1 MCPILRHEALE
12 IIALIG
18 AIKKPRFLARGL
30 SCLGLKQRF
39 IEFVHVRA
47 SEIAYQV
54 LFFKR
59 SLAIS
64 QATNTGLLFYRRAVI
79 IPVAAAGVLQESTRA
94 VTPLIMKSARSPT
107 WRQS

>member
-1 MCPILRHEALE
+1 MCPILRHEAPE
-12 IIALIG
+12 IIALVG
-18 AIKKPRFLARGL
+18 AINKPLRFFARARTFLSARSIGL
-30 SCLGLKQRF
+30 TQRF

-59 SLAIS
+59 SPAIS

-79 IPVAAAGVLQESTRA
+79 IPVAAAGVL
-94 VTPLIMKSARSPT
+94 
-107 WRQS
+107 